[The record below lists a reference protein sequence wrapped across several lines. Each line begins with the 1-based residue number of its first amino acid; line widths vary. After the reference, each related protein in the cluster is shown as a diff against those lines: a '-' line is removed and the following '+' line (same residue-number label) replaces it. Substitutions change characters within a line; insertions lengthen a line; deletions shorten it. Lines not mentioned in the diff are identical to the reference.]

1 MDSILQVV
9 LTSSVVSAGL
19 STGIAIF
26 LKHVVERRQEA
37 YAAQILARELE
48 AYVRACAREIKATDA
63 ATDRAVRVGNY
74 EPLDSRDLPAANFQL
89 VGIDRLDPIWR
100 DRIASFPERVA
111 EKKRWLAAQWPDED
125 RMDYMD
131 LLQDAEA
138 ELGRAAYRLAA
149 ELRQA
154 RKLPTTIAAEEC
166 RAALDTFADIE
177 KRQQER
183 AIRMAAYRASLSE
196 GVGLPP
202 QNQNNPAGSEEKSQ
216 L

>member
-1 MDSILQVV
+1 MDSIWQVV
-9 LTSSVVSAGL
+9 LTSSVVSTGL
-19 STGIAIF
+19 STGIAF
-26 LKHVVERRQEA
+26 FSKYLVERRQEGS
-37 YAAQILARELE
+37 AAQILARELE

-63 ATDRAVRVGNY
+63 ATDRAVRVGNT

-111 EKKRWLAAQWPDED
+111 EKKRWLAAQWPEED
-125 RMDYMD
+125 PMEYMD

-154 RKLPTTIAAEEC
+154 RKLPTTVAAEEC

-177 KRQQER
+177 KRQQDR
-183 AIRMAAYRASLSE
+183 AIRVAAYHASFMQGAGLS
-196 GVGLPP
+196 P
-202 QNQNNPAGSEEKSQ
+202 QNQNNPAGSEERSQ